1 MPRVVLPLALSLLAL
16 GTGCSKVREIST
28 CRSIVREVN
37 AALDDVETLSK
48 QKPANEARIAKRY
61 GDLAKAL
68 VPYAQGEAPLAV
80 AVRDYVSL
88 LQSVEASVKAHETA
102 SKAQAGRVAETRRDL
117 ERLVKRERGATSRIE
132 AECHN

>member
-1 MPRVVLPLALSLLAL
+1 MPRALLPLSVLLLVAA
-16 GTGCSKVREIST
+16 TGCSKVREIST
-28 CRSIVREVN
+28 CRAIVREVN
-37 AALDDVETLSK
+37 GALDEVESLSK

-68 VPYAQGEAPLAV
+68 VPHAQGEAPLAV

-88 LQSVEASVKAHETA
+88 LQSVESAVKSHEA
-102 SKAQAGRVAETRRDL
+102 AAKAPSGRAAETRRDL
-117 ERLVKRERGATSRIE
+117 DRLVKRERGATSRIE